1 MSYFNLPEHGDRTE
15 GGVWFDSRPIDASS
29 TWDDMLAAAHTPD
42 CDVLGCDYG
51 LMSFANQERD
61 GRELTYHGGDGLW
74 MCPTHWAEFYTYEP
88 PRLTRLFDHDQLTTP
103 A

>member
-51 LMSFANQERD
+51 LMSFASTER
-61 GRELTYHGGDGLW
+61 GVFVRAKAGYF
-74 MCPTHWAEFYTYEP
+74 CNSFFA
-88 PRLTRLFDHDQLTTP
+88 
-103 A
+103 